1 MDAGNKSGQ
10 DGRQGAPLALCIAPI
25 PFRLDELGGYLANLE
40 SLRCSIPLIALS
52 IIAQLSGSAPAIGQ
66 TPDALA
72 PPPRFEEPQ
81 YTLGDASAAV
91 TVIEYVS
98 DTCPHCAAFD
108 ALVFPYVKASYIAP
122 GRVRYIFRE
131 ALTPPPA
138 ISAAGFILARCAGRD
153 KYLDVVEAI
162 FRDQPSVVKRETSR
176 DALLNIGRQ
185 AGLTDQDM
193 KACLSDDDALKAFR
207 GRVDAAMAA
216 GVTGTPTFV
225 FNGHMLLPGERIAG
239 SVYRGGELTKAQF
252 DAAYTT
258 ASRDPA
264 AAPTRSPP

>member
-1 MDAGNKSGQ
+1 MT
-10 DGRQGAPLALCIAPI
+10 LASM
-25 PFRLDELGGYLANLE
+25 R
-40 SLRCSIPLIALS
+40 RSIPLIALLL
-52 IIAQLSGSAPAIGQ
+52 IADLMASSPAISQ

-72 PPPRFEEPQ
+72 PPPRFDDSQ
-81 YTLGDASAAV
+81 FTLGAPSAAV
-91 TVIEYVS
+91 TVIEYFS

-108 ALVFPYVKASYIAP
+108 ALVFPYVEATYIAP

-162 FRDQPSVVKRETSR
+162 FRSQPSVVKRETSR
-176 DALLNIGRQ
+176 DALLTIGRQ
-185 AGLTDQDM
+185 AGLTDPEIQD
-193 KACLSDDDALKAFR
+193 CLSDDDALKAFR
-207 GRVDAAMAA
+207 GRVDAAVAA

-239 SVYRGGELTKAQF
+239 SVYPGGELTKAQF
-252 DAAYTT
+252 DAAY
-258 ASRDPA
+258 SA
-264 AAPTRSPP
+264 ALRTPGAARSGSPP